1 MVCVKR
7 MTVAMESRLKSIG
20 LKWQMYNVPRT
31 NRCLLESIVCDSN
44 AASAGT
50 KLCKYVYSLPIT
62 ICGEIFSTTSHQD
75 VPKILLHSMTHVDI
89 IVQNHCVVTYI
100 RALRK
105 DIIFVRCLS
114 VNVQSVSHILLL
126 RIKCFSNLFH
136 LEKKNVI
143 SSLPL
148 DYTKGVIIIIPC
160 SLDAAHK

>member
-1 MVCVKR
+1 
-7 MTVAMESRLKSIG
+7 
-20 LKWQMYNVPRT
+20 
-31 NRCLLESIVCDSN
+31 
-44 AASAGT
+44 
-50 KLCKYVYSLPIT
+50 
-62 ICGEIFSTTSHQD
+62 
-75 VPKILLHSMTHVDI
+75 MTHVDI